1 METRTAF
8 RGTVLSRSVA
18 FVIIVLTALM
28 LAAGAIAASGN
39 VKNARAA
46 TIVELTYTVW
56 FSPAMTGVVGGDFT
70 GTFGGAV
77 LSRTPIPNT
86 PIAHLKVLY
95 VISDANDPAHSFT
108 AIVEGDH
115 NKMTN
120 STVLNGVVTGGWLA
134 GEQAHSQFQT
144 ISGCPG
150 KPSGPCSQG
159 TLRLM

>member
-1 METRTAF
+1 
-8 RGTVLSRSVA
+8 VLSRSVA

-28 LAAGAIAASGN
+28 LAAGAIAASGH
-39 VKNARAA
+39 VKDARAA
-46 TIVELTYTVW
+46 EVVELTYMVW

-95 VISDANDPAHSFT
+95 VITANDPSHSFT
-108 AIVEGDH
+108 ALVEGDH

-120 STVLNGVVTGGWLA
+120 STVLNGVVTGGWLT